1 MALQGTI
8 DAFPIA
14 DVLHLLAGS
23 HKTGRLIVDGDRSTA
38 QLFVVDGSLTDGS
51 VRDGTVSD
59 LADVVVELLRYGAGS
74 FLFEPGSLAPQAGPA
89 TDLDVV
95 LAVASERLAAW
106 REIEARVPSMA
117 HRLRLVEVIAV
128 DEVQISGRDWLLIV
142 AAGRETSIADVV
154 AASGESQIETC
165 SRIVGLVD
173 RGLVTVEGP
182 KAELVPVDDRVAPHI
197 EPERA
202 GGPDVDP
209 TAVEEA
215 PAFEVVLIE
224 DDLVED
230 VLVED
235 VLVED
240 VLVEDEPMGDVFPDR
255 FPIDDLL
262 ASDEEEDPWVQLEA
276 AAREERLA
284 AAQSFDNTSFDDTSF
299 DGASAHDGDP
309 AAGFTTAFD
318 GSGAFTDAPSGMPRS
333 ADQAA
338 DSAADEV
345 LRQMSKLSPKAA
357 EAIAAALGST
367 GEPVTEDT
375 VF

>member
-1 MALQGTI
+1 VALQGTI

-51 VRDGTVSD
+51 IRDGTVSD

-117 HRLRLVEVIAV
+117 HRLQLVDVIAA
-128 DEVQISGRDWLLIV
+128 DEVQISGREWLLIV
-142 AAGRETSIADVV
+142 AAGRETSVADVV

-202 GGPDVDP
+202 GGRDVDP
-209 TAVEEA
+209 ATAEEA

-224 DDLVED
+224 DE
-230 VLVED
+230 LVED

-240 VLVEDEPMGDVFPDR
+240 VLVEDELVGDEPMSAVFPDR

-284 AAQSFDNTSFDDTSF
+284 AAQSFDNTSF

-367 GEPVTEDT
+367 GEPITEDT